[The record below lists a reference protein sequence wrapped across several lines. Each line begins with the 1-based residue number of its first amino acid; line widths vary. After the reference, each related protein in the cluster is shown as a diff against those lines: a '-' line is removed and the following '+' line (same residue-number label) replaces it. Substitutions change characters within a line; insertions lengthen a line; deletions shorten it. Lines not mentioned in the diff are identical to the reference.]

1 MSKPLLSVLFL
12 TKQYYRS
19 PFLDIEVK
27 NTIKLFKTDKNGRI
41 DKSLGSTLYKFNTIS
56 FNQEQIITKT
66 LENIYDDLKNG
77 EKSRIVIFGIKS
89 KF

>member
-1 MSKPLLSVLFL
+1 M
-12 TKQYYRS
+12 
-19 PFLDIEVK
+19 DIEVK

-41 DKSLGSTLYKFNTIS
+41 DKSLGSTIYKFNTIS

-89 KF
+89 KFWNIAESNKTAIMC